1 MTHVPVLVQPVLDL
15 LAPEPGDVVVDA
27 TLGRGGHAAAI
38 GPLIAPAGRYVGL
51 DLDPANLEAARESL
65 GESLCGGV
73 TVDLMHR
80 NFADVADV
88 LGELEIAGFDG
99 LLADL
104 GFASTQVD
112 DPERGLSFK
121 ADGPLD
127 MRLNPTC
134 GPTAA
139 DMVNTLDEKEL
150 ADVIYRYGE
159 ERLSRRIAR
168 KVVEARRASPI
179 STTGELAKLCAQAY
193 PHPRNQ
199 KGGHRR
205 IDPATRT
212 FQALRIAVNDE
223 LGNLERLIEAAP
235 RIARPGA
242 RIVIISFH
250 SLEDRMVK
258 RAFRGWAGEGLGTVL
273 TKRVVVADDAEIA
286 MNRRSRSAKARAFR
300 FDGSGNPR
308 TD

>member
-1 MTHVPVLVQPVLDL
+1 MSHVPVLLQPVLDL
-15 LAPEPGDVVVDA
+15 LAPKPGDVVVDA
-27 TLGRGGHAAAI
+27 TLGRAGHAAAI
-38 GPLIAPAGRYVGL
+38 LPRIAPAGRYVGL
-51 DLDPANLEAARESL
+51 DLDPANLDAARESL
-65 GESLCGGV
+65 AGSSAG
-73 TVDLMHR
+73 VDLMHR

-112 DPERGLSFK
+112 DPTRGLSFK
-121 ADGPLD
+121 TDGPLD

-139 DMVNTLDEKEL
+139 DMVNSLDEKEL

-179 STTGELAKLCAQAY
+179 HTTGELAKLCAQAY
-193 PHPRNQ
+193 PHQ

-258 RAFRGWAGEGLGTVL
+258 RAFRGWASDGVGTVL

-286 MNRRSRSAKARAFR
+286 MNRRSRSAKARAFV
-300 FDGSGNPR
+300 FDGSGNAR
-308 TD
+308 SD